1 MFGII
6 ELLPF
11 LFVGLILQWL
21 VGLGQK
27 PAQPAASPD
36 ADLKKAMAEYLAAVL
51 SNSTKAS

>member
-21 VGLGQK
+21 VHLGQK
-27 PAQPAASPD
+27 PDQPAASPD
-36 ADLKKAMAEYLAAVL
+36 ADLKKAMAEYLAATL
-51 SNSTKAS
+51 SDSTKAS